1 MNSPLSLPTEMF
13 LGIYL
18 DHPHFQDLHS
28 LAQEA
33 IKTMTSSRSYQIIS
47 GKTNVK
53 QFRGEYFY
61 LSHDQGGRIFVRAKI
76 FYDIFAAFFD
86 TVPNTDIVLEF
97 P

>member
-1 MNSPLSLPTEMF
+1 MF

-61 LSHDQGGRIFVRAKI
+61 LSHDQGGRIF
-76 FYDIFAAFFD
+76 AAVFWHCAQYCYCAWVSMKAD
-86 TVPNTDIVLEF
+86 V
-97 P
+97 